1 MASLTPQRLGSV
13 AFTVTASA
21 DPQLL
26 CRMLGFIARLGRVPD
41 AVEAVRHGDAMRV
54 TIRLGDIEA
63 HRAELLAEN
72 IRTMIQVEAVQLVL
86 C

>member
-1 MASLTPQRLGSV
+1 MATLTAQRRGTA
-13 AFTVTASA
+13 AFTVAASA

-41 AVEAVRHGDAMRV
+41 GVEAVRRGDDMRV
-54 TIRLGDIEA
+54 SIRLDDIETG
-63 HRAELLAEN
+63 HAELLAEN
-72 IRTMIQVEAVQLVL
+72 IRAMIHVAAVQLVV

>member
-1 MASLTPQRLGSV
+1 VASLTPPRLGSV

-41 AVEAVRHGDAMRV
+41 GIEAVRSGDGMRV

-63 HRAELLAEN
+63 DRAELLAET
-72 IRTMIQVEAVQLVL
+72 IRTMIHVETVGLVM